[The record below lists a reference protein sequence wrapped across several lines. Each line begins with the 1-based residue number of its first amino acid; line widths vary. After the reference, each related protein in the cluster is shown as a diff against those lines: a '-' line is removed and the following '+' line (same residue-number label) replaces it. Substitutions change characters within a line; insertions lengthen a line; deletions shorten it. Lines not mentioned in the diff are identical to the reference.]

1 MSTNSIK
8 SFNLKLERMY
18 FDDLAD
24 RRRKIQQEE
33 KNIESHRLNAFDDSV
48 RIARNQ
54 MIFDRYKDMELYEF
68 QRKTLELQKDKRI
81 QVGTNVDSYT

>member
-1 MSTNSIK
+1 
-8 SFNLKLERMY
+8 MY

-33 KNIESHRLNAFDDSV
+33 KNIELQRLNNFNDSV

-54 MIFDRYKDMELYEF
+54 MIFDRYKDLELYEF
-68 QRKTLELQKDKRI
+68 QQRILKLQRDKMI
-81 QVGTNVDSYT
+81 QVGTNVDYYT

>member
-1 MSTNSIK
+1 MSPIQIK
-8 SFNLKLERMY
+8 AYNLKLERMY

-33 KNIESHRLNAFDDSV
+33 KNIELQRLNNFNDSV

-54 MIFDRYKDMELYEF
+54 MIFDRYKDLELYEF
-68 QRKTLELQKDKRI
+68 QQRILKLQRDKMI
-81 QVGTNVDSYT
+81 QVGTNVDYYT

>member
-1 MSTNSIK
+1 
-8 SFNLKLERMY
+8 MY

-33 KNIESHRLNAFDDSV
+33 KNTESQRLNAFNDSV

-68 QRKTLELQKDKRI
+68 QQGVLRLQKDKMI
-81 QVGTNVDSYT
+81 QAGTNVDSYT

>member
-1 MSTNSIK
+1 
-8 SFNLKLERMY
+8 MY

-24 RRRKIQQEE
+24 HRRKIQQEE
-33 KNIESHRLNAFDDSV
+33 KNIESQRLNNFNDSV

-54 MIFDRYKDMELYEF
+54 MYFNRYKDLELYEF
-68 QRKTLELQKDKRI
+68 QQRVLKLQKDKRI

>member
-1 MSTNSIK
+1 MSPSQIK

-33 KNIESHRLNAFDDSV
+33 KNNESQKLNDFNDSI

-68 QRKTLELQKDKRI
+68 QQGVLRLQKDKMI
-81 QVGTNVDSYT
+81 QAGTNVDSYT

>member
-1 MSTNSIK
+1 MSPIQIK
-8 SFNLKLERMY
+8 AYNLKLERMY

-33 KNIESHRLNAFDDSV
+33 KNNESQKLNDFNDSI

-68 QRKTLELQKDKRI
+68 QQGVLRLQKDKMI
-81 QVGTNVDSYT
+81 QAGTNVDSYT

>member
-1 MSTNSIK
+1 
-8 SFNLKLERMY
+8 MY

-24 RRRKIQQEE
+24 HRRKIQQEE
-33 KNIESHRLNAFDDSV
+33 KNIESQRLNNFNDSV

-54 MIFDRYKDMELYEF
+54 MIFDRYKDLELYEF
-68 QRKTLELQKDKRI
+68 QQRVLKLQRDKMI

>member
-1 MSTNSIK
+1 
-8 SFNLKLERMY
+8 MY